1 MLIPFSKI
9 FRTNQDNSLTTN
21 VAVQIAIGGVVVTL
35 PAGANITDLPVAGGI
50 DLESLRAKQIEA
62 EKVGNLLVISGI
74 H

>member
-9 FRTNQDNSLTTN
+9 FRTNEDKSLTTK
-21 VAVQIAIGGVVVTL
+21 VAVQIAIGGVVITL
-35 PAGANITDLPVAGGI
+35 PAGASITELPIPGGI
-50 DLESLRAKQIEA
+50 DLESLRSKEIEA